1 MTTTS
6 TSSIQA
12 RAGKSERID
21 VTYDFAVC
29 SWARHFNVSEKRVKE
44 AVAAVGNEAD
54 VVREHLQQTK
64 SQERASGH

>member
-21 VTYDFAVC
+21 VTYDYAVC

-44 AVAAVGNEAD
+44 AVAAVGNDSAM
-54 VVREHLQQTK
+54 VREHLKRAQ
-64 SQERASGH
+64 SERPSGH